1 MWVIE
6 MNNENRND
14 NSNIVKPQ
22 LVDLNAVQVNNS
34 DNLLSRER
42 DNIVSA
48 SIQANQAINKEMAT
62 EVNNQIHIDNS
73 INPKKK
79 IVIILSIAILIAGAI
94 GSFVLFSDLLK
105 PEEKIEKTTTTINMN
120 NEFNKHLKDSNS
132 VRKYENDKYVLLI
145 LPEKFNS
152 YVLLN
157 KSFISYSSGNVQIN
171 DRELLLIN
179 PVDSSTNNITIGDT
193 YLTFMDSKL
202 TYNDSEFKYYYD
214 DNELLVINATA
225 NMEGAYYINLNSAVS
240 GVSTF
245 IETNTD
251 ITLSSGDIFTKTG
264 DNINHNG
271 NTLIQAD

>member
-6 MNNENRND
+6 MNNENN
-14 NSNIVKPQ
+14 NNIVKPQ

-62 EVNNQIHIDNS
+62 EVNNQIHIDSS

-94 GSFVLFSDLLK
+94 SSFVLFSDLLK

-157 KSFISYSSGNVQIN
+157 KGFISYSSGNVQIN
-171 DRELLLIN
+171 DREILLIN

-202 TYNDSEFKYYYD
+202 TYNDSEFKYYYN

-225 NMEGAYYINLNSAVS
+225 NMEGAYYINLNSSVS

-251 ITLSSGDIFTKTG
+251 ITLSSGDIYTKTG
-264 DNINHNG
+264 DTINHNG